1 MAITAYGD
9 ITSVQAAYLYPK
21 MLDHV
26 MPTQILNRFG
36 QLIPIPLNK
45 TQTIKAER
53 LVPYDALTAPL
64 QEGVTPSI
72 KGTSLEIVTG
82 TLQQWGDVRGAT
94 DVFID
99 THELGGVIL
108 DKIAKLTG
116 EQAGAT
122 AEQVTYN
129 VLKGGTSIYYA
140 NGTDRTHV
148 NTAISLNKQRAV
160 VRALRAAK
168 AKRFTQILSAS
179 PNIGT
184 TPVEAAYVAI
194 GHTDLESDIRNMA
207 GFVPVAEYGSQ
218 KPMCAEEIGAVENVR
233 YILSE
238 DLDPIPNAG
247 GTAAGLVE
255 STTGTNADVYPVIFL
270 GMDAFAVTPL
280 KNQKVDGQHNLA
292 ITPIVIQAKPSA
304 SDPLGQ
310 RALVGWKAWFTA
322 FRLNETWMAR
332 LEVAASAL

>member
-1 MAITAYGD
+1 MTITAFGD

-53 LVPYDALTAPL
+53 LVPYDHLTTPL

-72 KGTSLEIVTG
+72 KGTSIEIVTG

-94 DVFID
+94 DVFLD
-99 THELGGVIL
+99 THELGGMIL
-108 DKIAKLTG
+108 DKIGKLTG
-116 EQAGAT
+116 EQAGKT
-122 AEQVTYN
+122 AEQLTYN
-129 VLKGGTSIYYA
+129 VLKGGTAVYYA
-140 NGTDRTHV
+140 NGAARTDV
-148 NTAISLNKQRAV
+148 NTPISLSKQRAV
-160 VRALRAAK
+160 VRALRAAD
-168 AKRFTQILSAS
+168 AKPITEVLSAS

-184 TPVEAAYVAI
+184 APIEEAYVAI
-194 GHTDLESDIRNMA
+194 GHTDLESDIRNLA
-207 GFVPVAEYGSQ
+207 GFIPVAEYGSR
-218 KPMCAEEIGAVENVR
+218 KPLCAQEIGSVENVR
-233 YILSE
+233 YLLHKDMSPIE
-238 DLDPIPNAG
+238 DAG
-247 GTAAGLVE
+247 GLDGNVVE
-255 STTGTNADVYPVIFL
+255 STTGTNADVYPIIYL
-270 GMDAFAVTPL
+270 GQDAFAVTPL
-280 KNQKVDGQHNLA
+280 KNQQIGEDHNLA
-292 ITPIVIQAKPSA
+292 VSPIVIQAKPSA

-332 LEVAASAL
+332 LEVAATAL